1 MGGHFH
7 VVELQA
13 HLVQP
18 VLILQLMRH
27 LQQAEQTAAQLWV
40 WLIGH
45 ELKQGGLVVS
55 SYCAHCA
62 FVQAEL
68 GRQAQASGG
77 AQADL

>member
-13 HLVQP
+13 HLVQAAL
-18 VLILQLMRH
+18 VLQLVRH
-27 LQQAEQTAAQLWV
+27 LQQAEQTATQLWV

-45 ELKQGGLVVS
+45 ELEQGGLVVS
-55 SYCAHCA
+55 GRRAHCA

-68 GRQAQASGG
+68 GRQTQASGG
-77 AQADL
+77 AQAHP